1 MKGMN
6 SRMVCYFSV
15 LFVHLEL
22 VDLNEIAERLSAV
35 KKADSSTLIRNQIQF
50 VPPWSELITQQL
62 VSRHQSISIRNN
74 NGNS

>member
-15 LFVHLEL
+15 LIVHLEL

-35 KKADSSTLIRNQIQF
+35 KKADSSTLIRNLNSNCSTMKRIDY
-50 VPPWSELITQQL
+50 PT
-62 VSRHQSISIRNN
+62 IS
-74 NGNS
+74 

>member
-15 LFVHLEL
+15 LIVHLEL

-50 VPPWSELITQQL
+50 VPP
-62 VSRHQSISIRNN
+62 
-74 NGNS
+74 